1 MKRPA
6 GSKPQSTKK
15 VLVALKQ
22 QVFDAIRQYME
33 RGQSKPGVR
42 NDFARTLGI
51 TSTRLAAL
59 RRGRLELFSL
69 GGLIDIASSL
79 GLRVRLTASRPYKSG

>member
-1 MKRPA
+1 MNRN
-6 GSKPQSTKK
+6 GSKPKSPKK
-15 VLVALKQ
+15 VLLELKQ
-22 QVFDAIRQYME
+22 QVLDAIREYLE
-33 RGQSKPGVR
+33 RRQSKQGMR
-42 NDFARTLGI
+42 SDSARTLGI